1 MRPVAISTWWRAT
14 AGVRWTRARPVSR
27 RKTAKVKEVEPLS
40 DFIGVLDTLRG
51 AVEPFLRTLAKH
63 APHVEPLKELDD
75 AILLFKAD
83 VDSFRRA
90 ITERQV
96 AWREQRT
103 TNGELKKAVGRLAPL
118 ADTSRGLVRQAAGIV
133 ARLAGEQ
140 PDPVPTK
147 QEFLHRQYQNISI
160 KNLSIDPNLVRC
172 WSPGWRRH
180 SIVKRVVQ
188 N

>member
-1 MRPVAISTWWRAT
+1 M
-14 AGVRWTRARPVSR
+14 AGYCR
-27 RKTAKVKEVEPLS
+27 RTLDKGSACFTTKDGEGKEVEPLS

-172 WSPGWRRH
+172 
-180 SIVKRVVQ
+180 
-188 N
+188 